1 MLTSLLQT
9 PIWICGELLHS
20 RELRRRWGRE
30 CEEEMERWVK
40 EVERWRGKKLVRKGG
55 GRGSKGRKR
64 RRNWCHSWR

>member
-30 CEEEMERWVK
+30 CEEEMER
-40 EVERWRGKKLVRKGG
+40 
-55 GRGSKGRKR
+55 
-64 RRNWCHSWR
+64 